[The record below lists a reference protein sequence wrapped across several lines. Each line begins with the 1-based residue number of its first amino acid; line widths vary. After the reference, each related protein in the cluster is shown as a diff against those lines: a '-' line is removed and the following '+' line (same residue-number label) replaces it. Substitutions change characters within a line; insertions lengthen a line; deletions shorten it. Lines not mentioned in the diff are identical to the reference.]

1 MKKIFVSVFGLFLAV
16 ANLTARPSDPT
27 LMKINGKDIPLSEFE
42 YIYNKNNT
50 NNVLDKKTLDEYVDL
65 FVNFKLK
72 VEEAIAQG
80 LDTTQSFNSELSLY
94 RNQLAEQYLTDS
106 DMNAA
111 LLQEAYDRKKEEV
124 EVSHILV
131 KIADTGTAADT
142 LAAYNKALSIIKRAQ
157 KEDFAKLAK
166 EVSDD
171 QYASKTG
178 GYVGWVNA
186 LRTPYSFENAAFAT
200 QAGSVSKPVRTFL
213 GYHIIKVLD
222 RRPSQGEVH
231 VKHIFLLD
239 NDPNSTNKAELKAR
253 IDSIYE
259 RLKAG
264 DDFGE
269 LAKKHSQDPGSAR
282 QNGELPWFGSG
293 QMIPEFEKAAFALKQ
308 EGEYTEPVHT
318 QVGWHIIQL
327 IGKRP
332 LAGMDELKSDL
343 ENQIKANERSQ
354 KIMNSFT
361 GKLKKEYNFTM
372 NEAAATEI
380 YQLADKLAPSDSLF
394 NVEMNKLDKP
404 LFTISDK
411 SFTQKDFSNYMLPA
425 AAGFRGVRSDFIK
438 EQLNAFINNKLS
450 TYEQTQLDR
459 KYPEFHY
466 LMQEYH
472 DGILLFEV
480 SNREVWE
487 KASKDT
493 EGLTK
498 FFESNKTKYAW
509 QKPHY
514 KGRIIYCK
522 NKPTLKAARLIVKRA
537 ANDSI
542 DKYLYQRLNDSI
554 QFVKVEKGLWVEGEN
569 KMIDAGIF
577 KKGVV
582 EPNKDYPYYFI
593 SGKVLKTMPEDYT
606 DVRGVI
612 TADYQDY
619 LEKEWIKTLRQKY
632 TFTVDEKVLKTVKK
646 N

>member
-1 MKKIFVSVFGLFLAV
+1 MKKVFVSVFGLSLVVAGLLAQ
-16 ANLTARPSDPT
+16 PSDPT
-27 LMKINGKDIPLSEFE
+27 LMNINGKDIPISEFE
-42 YIYNKNNT
+42 YIYNKNNS

-65 FVNFKLK
+65 FVNFKMK
-72 VEEAIAQG
+72 VQEAIVQG

-94 RNQLAEQYLTDS
+94 RNQLAEQYLTDN
-106 DMNAA
+106 DMNSA
-111 LLQEAYDRKKEEV
+111 LLKEAYDRKKEEV

-142 LAAYNKALSIIKRAQ
+142 LAAYNKALGICKRAL
-157 KEDFAKLAK
+157 KEDFTKLAK

-171 QYASKTG
+171 QYAVKTG

-200 QAGSVSKPVRTFL
+200 PVGSVSRPARTFL
-213 GYHIIKVLD
+213 GYHIIKVLN
-222 RRPSQGEVH
+222 RRDSQGEVH
-231 VKHIFLLD
+231 VKHIFVLD
-239 NDPNSTNKAELKAR
+239 NDPNTANKPELKAK
-253 IDSIYE
+253 IDSLYQ

-264 DDFGE
+264 DDFGD

-293 QMIPEFEKAAFALKQ
+293 QMIPEFETAAFALKN
-308 EGEYTEPVHT
+308 EGDYTEPVRT

-327 IGKRP
+327 MGKRP
-332 LAGMDELKSDL
+332 LAGMDELKTDL

-354 KIMNSFT
+354 KIMNSFA
-361 GKLKKEYNFTM
+361 GKLKKEYNFTV
-372 NEAAATEI
+372 NDAALAEI
-380 YQLADKLAPSDSLF
+380 YQLADKVAPSDSLF
-394 NVEMNKLDKP
+394 NVEMKKLEKP
-404 LFTISDK
+404 LVTFADK
-411 SFTQKDFSNYMLPA
+411 TYTQKDFGNYMLPA

-438 EQLNAFINNKLS
+438 DQLNAFTVNQLK

-459 KYPEFHY
+459 KYPDFHY

-472 DGILLFEV
+472 DGILLFDV

-498 FFESNKTKYAW
+498 FFEANKTNYAW

-514 KGRIIYCK
+514 KGRIVYCK
-522 NKPTLKAARLIVKRA
+522 NKQTLKAAKLIVKRA
-537 ANDSI
+537 DNDSI

-554 QFVKVEKGLWVEGEN
+554 QYVKVEKGLWMEGEN
-569 KMIDAGIF
+569 KVIDADIF

-582 EPNKDYPYYFI
+582 EPAKEYPFYFI

-606 DVRGVI
+606 DVRGII

-619 LEKEWIKTLRQKY
+619 LEKEWIKSLRQKY